1 MKFKRNEDL
10 IEKVNAVIDGNS
22 SLTADERKAIQDL
35 VEEYSYH
42 TFKDW
47 GDRADFYKS
56 VVDSMVNDFG
66 FDSKGL
72 AKYMAS
78 NHPTLQQSY
87 MRHCQD
93 FIAEMA
99 AKTYTDARNE
109 ASVNLAKALNEVS
122 TNFGLPMI

>member
-1 MKFKRNEDL
+1 MKFKRKEDL
-10 IEKVNAVIDGNS
+10 IERVNAALCGNGP
-22 SLTADERKAIQDL
+22 LTDDERKAIQDL
-35 VEEYSYH
+35 VEEYSYV

-47 GDRADFYKS
+47 DDKSEFYKHA
-56 VVDSMVNDFG
+56 VDGMVNDFG

-122 TNFGLPMI
+122 TSFGLPMI

>member
-1 MKFKRNEDL
+1 MKFKRNQEL
-10 IEKVNAVIDGNS
+10 INRVKTVLENPALAD
-22 SLTADERKAIQDL
+22 DERKAVQNLMD
-35 VEEYSYH
+35 EYSYV
-42 TFKDW
+42 TFDDW
-47 GDRADFYKS
+47 DGKSDFYKCA
-56 VVDSMVNDFG
+56 VESMVNDFG

-109 ASVNLAKALNEVS
+109 DSVALAKALNEVS
-122 TNFGLPMI
+122 SNFGLPMI